1 MNIHSLLKA
10 RAEAGKPIRVAVL
23 GAGKFGTMFLSQARF
38 TPGLHVLG
46 IADLSINRARAALE
60 STGWPEEQYSAKST
74 AKALAH
80 GTTTITDDAE
90 SLINSGGVD
99 VIVESTGIPEAGV
112 RHALLAIARGR
123 HVIMANVE
131 ADVLCGPL
139 LAQKAVDAG
148 VVYSMAYGDQP
159 ALICEQVDWCRSI
172 GLEVISAGKGTLYQ
186 KEFHTSTPE
195 TVWDHYGLSAERAQ
209 KSGMN
214 ARMFNSFLDGTKS
227 GIEMAAVANAT
238 GLTPAPGGL
247 TFPACS
253 VKDLASQMIPNTDG
267 GSLHH
272 EGQVEVV
279 SSRGTERNDIEND
292 LRWGVFVTFKAPTDY
307 VKNCFADYGI
317 ITDSSGTY
325 SALWRPYHLIG
336 LELGI
341 SVAYAVLW
349 NQPTGTPTGFR
360 GDVIA
365 VAKRDLRKGETLDGE
380 GGFTVWGR
388 LMVASDSLSLGAL
401 PIGLAHGVQLKTH
414 IKQGQIVTW
423 ADVSLS
429 AGMKNSTALKT
440 RREMEAHLRS
450 QTQNHTSLL
459 KSTVKQNPENRE

>member
-10 RAEAGKPIRVAVL
+10 RAEAGKPIRVVVI

-46 IADLSINRARAALE
+46 VADLSVNRAQAALE

-74 AKALAH
+74 AKALAN
-80 GTTTITDDAE
+80 GTTTITDDAV

-99 VIVESTGIPEAGV
+99 VVVEATGVPEAGV
-112 RHALLAIARGR
+112 RHALLSIARGR
-123 HVIMANVE
+123 HVIMVNVE

-139 LAQKAVDAG
+139 LAQKAADAG

-172 GLEVISAGKGTLYQ
+172 GLDVISAGKGTLYQ

-195 TVWDHYGLSAERAQ
+195 TVWDHYGLTAERAQ

-253 VKDLASQMIPNTDG
+253 VNELASQLIPNSVG
-267 GSLHH
+267 GTLHH

-279 SSRGTERNDIEND
+279 SSRGIDRNDIENN

-307 VKNCFADYGI
+307 VKNCFADYGV
-317 ITDSSGTY
+317 ITDASGTY

-341 SVAYAVLW
+341 SVAYAALL

-360 GDVIA
+360 GDVVA
-365 VAKRDLRKGETLDGE
+365 TAKRDLRKGETLDGE

-388 LMVASDSLSLGAL
+388 LMDASDSLSLGAL
-401 PIGLAHGVQLKTH
+401 PIGLAHGVKLKTH
-414 IKQGQIVTW
+414 VKQGQIVTW
-423 ADVSLS
+423 ADVTLS
-429 AGMKNSTALKT
+429 ANMNNSIALKT
-440 RREMEAHLRS
+440 RREMETHLRS
-450 QTQNHTSLL
+450 QILIQTSLPKL
-459 KSTVKQNPENRE
+459 ARKQNPENRK